1 MRHPSDRRSPCP
13 SIRGSVR
20 LQGQA
25 FEVNGNVDGVSGIFF
40 LDTGHE
46 SAYSLEPGFVQQ
58 NKLIEPLGAL
68 GG

>member
-1 MRHPSDRRSPCP
+1 MRHPSDRRTPCP

-40 LDTGHE
+40 LDTGPE
-46 SAYSLEPGFVQQ
+46 SAFSLEPEFVQQ
-58 NKLIEPLGAL
+58 NKLVEPLGAL
-68 GG
+68 GA

>member
-1 MRHPSDRRSPCP
+1 
-13 SIRGSVR
+13 VR

-46 SAYSLEPGFVQQ
+46 SAFSLEPEFVQQ
-58 NKLIEPLGAL
+58 NKLVERLGAL
-68 GG
+68 GA